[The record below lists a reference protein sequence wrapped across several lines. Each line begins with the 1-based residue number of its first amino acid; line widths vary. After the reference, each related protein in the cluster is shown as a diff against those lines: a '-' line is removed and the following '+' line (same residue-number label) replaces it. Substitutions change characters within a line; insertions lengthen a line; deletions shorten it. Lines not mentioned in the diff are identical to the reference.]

1 MNMAEIASQIN
12 PPTLAP
18 AKSAALAKP
27 VRTYPVS
34 QAAPPLAASTP
45 FNAIL
50 LLVVL
55 SLLGGVLAML
65 ARGGLDRWQ
74 SLAGSAEGL
83 ISFIFLAQVAAAVL
97 CFAFLIRWMRS

>member
-1 MNMAEIASQIN
+1 MAEIASQIN
-12 PPTLAP
+12 PPTRAP
-18 AKSAALAKP
+18 TKSAALAKP
-27 VRTYPVS
+27 VRTYPFS
-34 QAAPPLAASTP
+34 QAAPAAATP

-65 ARGGLDRWQ
+65 ARGGLERWQ

>member
-1 MNMAEIASQIN
+1 MAEVASKMN
-12 PPTLAP
+12 PSMLAPVKSAAP
-18 AKSAALAKP
+18 AKSA
-27 VRTYPVS
+27 RTYPINE
-34 QAAPPLAASTP
+34 AAQPPAASTP

-55 SLLGGVLAML
+55 SLLGGILAMP

-74 SLAGSAEGL
+74 SLAGSSESL

>member
-12 PPTLAP
+12 PP
-18 AKSAALAKP
+18 AKSAAPAKAA
-27 VRTYPVS
+27 RTYPIS
-34 QAAPPLAASTP
+34 QSTASPWASTP

-74 SLAGSAEGL
+74 AAGGSAEGL

>member
-1 MNMAEIASQIN
+1 MAEVASPIN
-12 PPTLAP
+12 TPALAP
-18 AKSAALAKP
+18 VKSTAPANPA
-27 VRTYPVS
+27 RTYPIS
-34 QAAPPLAASTP
+34 EAAQPQAASTP

-55 SLLGGVLAML
+55 SLLGGVLAMF

-74 SLAGSAEGL
+74 SLGGSSEGL

>member
-1 MNMAEIASQIN
+1 MAEVASKIN
-12 PPTLAP
+12 PSTLAPVKSAAP
-18 AKSAALAKP
+18 AKSA
-27 VRTYPVS
+27 RTYTVS
-34 QAAPPLAASTP
+34 QALPPPAASTP

-50 LLVVL
+50 LLVIL

-74 SLAGSAEGL
+74 ALAGSSESL